1 GRTRAR
7 RPRVKIT
14 GVEAIPLAVPLR
26 ESAPPSPWTGA
37 TAKQILVRVTTD
49 EGLTGW
55 GECFAYGATLA
66 VASVVEEALAPIVLG
81 QDPTQIEPLADRMH
95 RALMI
100 WGRRGLA
107 MMAVSG
113 VELALWDLTGK
124 ARGVPVYELLGG
136 LCQSRARVYASLL
149 RYETPT
155 QVRQAVSAALVL
167 GYTAI
172 KLHQTDV
179 ESVADAREVA
189 GDGVELMLDTNC
201 PWSVEDAIRIGGQ
214 LERYELRWLEEP
226 VWPPEDYPGLARVR
240 AALRI
245 PLASGEN
252 EAAVVGI
259 RAIIDAGAADIVQPS
274 VTKVGGILEMK
285 KIATLAAATGVTF
298 VPHSYYYGPGLAA
311 TLHVVASTPGVPY

>member
-1 GRTRAR
+1 SSRESERWRGRRGGTPRSSGARSTTTSTSTRTASGPSRSRRHSSTPTTPRSSHESSSSSGPSPGARANVSPSSARTSTRVSATWRSALPPGTSRASSSASSARSRRHSGDADGAR

-14 GVEAIPLAVPLR
+14 GVDAIPLAVPLR
-26 ESAPPSPWTGA
+26 ESTPPSPWAAA
-37 TAKQILVRVTTD
+37 TAKQILVRLTTD

-81 QDPTQIEPLADRMH
+81 QDPTQIAELVDRMH

-113 VELALWDLTGK
+113 VELALWDLCGK
-124 ARGVPVYELLGG
+124 ARGVPVYQLLGG

-155 QVRQAVSAALVL
+155 HVRQAVSAALVL

-172 KLHQTDV
+172 KLHQVDV
-179 ESVADAREVA
+179 DRKSTR
-189 GDGVELMLDTNC
+189 LN
-201 PWSVEDAIRIGGQ
+201 S
-214 LERYELRWLEEP
+214 
-226 VWPPEDYPGLARVR
+226 
-240 AALRI
+240 
-245 PLASGEN
+245 S
-252 EAAVVGI
+252 
-259 RAIIDAGAADIVQPS
+259 
-274 VTKVGGILEMK
+274 
-285 KIATLAAATGVTF
+285 
-298 VPHSYYYGPGLAA
+298 H
-311 TLHVVASTPGVPY
+311 ASTPYAVFC